1 MLILKLETQT
11 FLDEE
16 ESKFHD
22 LPGGTYK
29 FEHSL
34 YSVARWEE
42 KYKKPFLDSEV
53 KNAAELLDYY
63 KFMCFDGNFDTT
75 LLTSDAMFK
84 LNTYISESF
93 TATKLSPQTS
103 SPNHGSF
110 ITPEVLYAAMANAH
124 VPFSCDRWN
133 LTRLLAV
140 IGIIAEQNAPKK
152 KRSFAEVQQD
162 YRKLN
167 AERKA
172 KLKSK
177 G

>member
-11 FLDEE
+11 LFDDEE
-16 ESKFHD
+16 STFHD

-42 KYKKPFLDSEV
+42 KYKKPFLDAET
-53 KNAAELLDYY
+53 KTGGELLDYY
-63 KFMCFDGNFDTT
+63 KFMCFDGNFNPA
-75 LLTSDAMFK
+75 LLTSDAMFEI
-84 LNTYISESF
+84 NTYIGESF

-110 ITPEVLYAAMANAH
+110 LTSEVLYAAMANTH
-124 VPFSCDRWN
+124 IPFSCDRWN

-140 IGIIAEQNAPKK
+140 IGIISEQNAPKK